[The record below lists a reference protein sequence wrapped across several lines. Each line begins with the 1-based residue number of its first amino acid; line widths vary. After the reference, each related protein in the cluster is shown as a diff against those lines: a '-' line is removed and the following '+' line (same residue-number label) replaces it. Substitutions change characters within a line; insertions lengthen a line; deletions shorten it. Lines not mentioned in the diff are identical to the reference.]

1 MPASANTINLLSS
14 KAGLSPQIELIQR
27 SIKRISSISVVVFLL
42 AAVSV
47 GGLYYYYTTQQRTL
61 EAERDSLRN
70 QIRAASINEGLLIS
84 IKDRTRIVERAM
96 TSQRPWGDMLDLL
109 GTIAT
114 PPALSS
120 ISVEEDNKIK
130 ITIQSASI
138 NEIAQPVEQLIAY
151 AKEGKIRN
159 PELTSVQFEKDGLVS
174 VSIAFV
180 AVF

>member
-1 MPASANTINLLSS
+1 MPASNTINLLST
-14 KAGLSPQIELIQR
+14 KAGLSPQTELIQR

-42 AAVSV
+42 SAISI

-61 EAERDSLRN
+61 EAERDNLRN
-70 QIRAASINEGLLIS
+70 QIRAASINEGLLTS

-96 TSQRPWGDMLDLL
+96 VSQRPWGEMLDLL

-120 ISVEEDNKIK
+120 ITVEDDNKIK
-130 ITIQSASI
+130 ITIQSNSI
-138 NEIAQPVEQLIAY
+138 GDIAQPVEQLIAY
-151 AKEGKIRN
+151 AKEGKIRS
-159 PELTSVQFEKDGLVS
+159 PELTSVQFEKDGVVS
-174 VSIAFV
+174 VSIAFM